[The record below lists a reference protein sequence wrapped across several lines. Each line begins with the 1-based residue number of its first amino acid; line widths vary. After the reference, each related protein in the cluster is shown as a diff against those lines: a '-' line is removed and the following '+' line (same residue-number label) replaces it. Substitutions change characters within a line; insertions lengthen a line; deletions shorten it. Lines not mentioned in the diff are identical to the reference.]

1 MMGVYI
7 IAEAG
12 VNHNGNY
19 ETACRLAD
27 AAKQSGADCIKF
39 QTFKSELVVSKSAP
53 KAEYQNKTTSEE
65 SQLSMLKRLE
75 LTYDEFISLKKYCDD
90 IGICFLS
97 TAFDLDSIGFLDS
110 IDIPFWKIPSGEVTN
125 YPYLVKIAKTGKPVI
140 MSTGMCDLDEIRDAI
155 DVLVKNG
162 VGNIRL
168 MHCNTEYP
176 TPYVD
181 VNLKAMETMRR
192 EFDVEVGYSDHTEG
206 IEVSLAAVALGA
218 TVIEKHFTL
227 DRNMEGPD
235 HRASIEP
242 NELSEL
248 VRDIRHIEMALGIAE
263 KKPTPSE
270 RKNIKAARKSIV
282 AKRKILAGELFTE
295 ENVTAKRPGVG
306 ISPMKWN
313 EVIGTR
319 AVRTFEEDEMIEI

>member
-248 VRDIRHIEMALGIAE
+248 VRDIRHIEMAFGIAE